1 MSAPTAIN
9 PALLPQLAWFAHI
22 AHHRSFTK
30 AAEEMGV
37 SRPALSQSLKTLE
50 KQLGVRLLHRTTRE
64 MSLTEEGQ
72 RLFDAVQPSL
82 STIDSAVRD
91 LRASHDAPS
100 GLLRINT
107 ARLTAKTLIE
117 PHLPEF
123 FALYPE
129 LRVELVMDD
138 GLSSI
143 VAEGCDAGIRLGER
157 LAKGMIAV
165 PVTPM
170 LEMVVVASPAYLA
183 RHGTPSTPAEL
194 AGHECLGYRQTGS
207 GTVYAWEFS
216 TPGQP
221 GHDFEV
227 EPRGRYVTN
236 DDEAMIRAALQGLGV
251 MQHIDLS
258 LQPMLADG
266 RLLRLMPEWSAP
278 FPGFY
283 LYVPS
288 REQMPPRVRALMEFL
303 IEKREGVAN
312 ALGRTVQAP
321 ATGG

>member
-1 MSAPTAIN
+1 MNPATPFS
-9 PALLPQLAWFAHI
+9 PALLPHLAGFAHI
-22 AHHRSFTK
+22 AHHRSFTR
-30 AAEEMGV
+30 AAEELGI
-37 SRPALSQSLKTLE
+37 SRPALSQNLKTLE
-50 KQLGVRLLHRTTRE
+50 RQLGVRLLHRTTRE

-72 RLFDAVQPSL
+72 RLFDALRPSL
-82 STIDSAVRD
+82 GTIEAAVHN
-91 LRASHDAPS
+91 LRASHDVPS

-123 FALYPE
+123 FARYPE
-129 LRVELVMDD
+129 LRIELVMDD

-143 VAEGCDAGIRLGER
+143 IADGCDAGIRLGER
-157 LAKGMIAV
+157 LAEGMIAM

-183 RHGTPSTPAEL
+183 QHGTPTTPAEL
-194 AGHECLGYRQTGS
+194 AAHECLGYRQTGS
-207 GTVYAWEFS
+207 GSVYAWEFS

-236 DDEAMIRAALQGLGV
+236 DDEGMIRAALQGLGV

-266 RLLRLMPEWSAP
+266 RLVRLMPEWSAP

-303 IEKREGVAN
+303 IEKREGVAK
-312 ALGRTVQAP
+312 ALGRAVQAP
-321 ATGG
+321 ATRR